1 MHAVVIEDGELRWRE
16 HPAPVSGDRDIVVRV
31 RGAGLNGADIMQ
43 RAGRYPAPPGWP
55 QEIPGLEIAGEVI
68 DAGPGVTR
76 FAVGD
81 RVMALVGGGG
91 QAELARVDEAHALT
105 VPESV
110 SWAEAGG
117 FMEAYATAYDA
128 LFSQAGLTLGD
139 RVLVSGAAGGVGT
152 AAVQLAAAAGAT
164 VVASVRDPGLRAMTV
179 ALGAA
184 RAVAPDEVEG
194 AGPYD
199 VVLELVGA
207 ASLPAAL
214 GALALRARI
223 VVIGV
228 GGGARAEVD
237 LLELMGK
244 RARLS
249 ASQLRARSDG
259 EKAALVATL
268 GEKVV
273 PGLAAGRLGV
283 PVLATFPLAEATAA
297 YERFTAGG
305 KAGKIVLAG

>member
-1 MHAVVIEDGELRWRE
+1 MYAVVIEDKELHWRE
-16 HPAPVSGDRDIVVRV
+16 RPDPEPGDRDLVVRV
-31 RGAGLNGADIMQ
+31 RGAGVNGADIMQ

-55 QEIPGLEIAGEVI
+55 QEVPGLEIAGEV
-68 DAGPGVTR
+68 AAVGPRVTR

-91 QAELARVDEAHALT
+91 QAQLAAVDEAHALP

-117 FMEAYATAYDA
+117 FMEAFATAYDA
-128 LFSQAGLTLGD
+128 LFGQAALTLGD
-139 RVLVSGAAGGVGT
+139 RLLVTGAAGGVGS

-164 VVASVRDPGLRAMTV
+164 VVASVRDPALRDAV
-179 ALGAA
+179 AGLGASQV
-184 RAVAPDEVEG
+184 VAPEEVEA

-207 ASLPAAL
+207 ASLPTAL
-214 GALALRARI
+214 KALAMRARV

-228 GGGARAEVD
+228 GSGARVEVD
-237 LLELMGK
+237 LLTLMGK

-249 ASQLRARSDG
+249 ASQLRARPSG
-259 EKAALVATL
+259 EKAVLVATL

-273 PGLAAGRLGV
+273 PVLAGGRLSV
-283 PVLATFPLAEATAA
+283 PVLATFPFSAATAA

-305 KAGKIVLAG
+305 KVGKIVLVV